1 MPKKFCIVCGRE
13 DVELIDRMCPS
24 CYIKTKRLVVFP
36 PVILGKICKICNAE
50 WIDGKWVRLAETE
63 YDAVRDVV
71 LRYLAKEMIID
82 RNVKDYRIDM
92 IKKWKER
99 GGGSF
104 AEIVVGGKVGNQAF
118 RLKKKVELRLTY
130 SICDDCL
137 KRKSGYYEAIIQLRG
152 KKEFSEEKRA
162 LFESFFTNE
171 TVHSISDVKISRD
184 GIDYYFINKTAAKR
198 LISTIT
204 SIVNAE
210 ITESYENETIKNG
223 KREAKLVI
231 SVRI

>member
-1 MPKKFCIVCGRE
+1 MPKKFCIVCGKE
-13 DVELIDRMCPS
+13 DVELIDNICPS
-24 CYIKTKRLVVFP
+24 CYVKTKKLVEFP
-36 PVILGKICKICNAE
+36 PVILGKLCKICNAE
-50 WIDGKWVRLAETE
+50 WIDGKWLRLSETE
-63 YDAVRDVV
+63 YDAVRDLI
-71 LRYLAKEMIID
+71 LRYLAKEIILD
-82 RNVKDYRIDM
+82 KNVKDYRIDV

-99 GGGSF
+99 NGRSF
-104 AEIVVGGKVGNQAF
+104 AEIVVEGKVGSQLF
-118 RLKKKVELRLTY
+118 RLKKRLELRLTY

-171 TVHSISDVKISRD
+171 TVHSISDVKISRE
-184 GIDYYFINKTAAKR
+184 GIDYYFINKTVAKR

-204 SIVNAE
+204 SIVSAE
-210 ITESYENETIKNG
+210 IVESYENETIKNG